1 MFNRK
6 KISHSVDQKSTNK
19 NVKIKDLST
28 WINNYEIQAYATE
41 EMKREIKELLLEVYN
56 YDKDIRDYFFKK
68 YVSMFSDILNLKSNP
83 RDIDCIFKED
93 ISFDLP
99 EKSEFKKF
107 IENRNNK
114 LLEEEEEK
122 KSKKKN
128 YTYSRKNY
136 WSEDKKFKNNIEED
150 DDNEY
155 NYKNKKRNKDKK
167 EYLSEQ
173 KRNNSKIREYAKSRY
188 QLINKY
194 NDIFGNY
201 NDNDKKDNSDIKVNE
216 AKEQNNLKEK
226 SRNDIYYAYK
236 NPSMINFR
244 EKNKRNKTNNINNN
258 KQSVDCTNI
267 PRLLLINKN
276 KQNNNREVKIY
287 SLNNIIP
294 NNQREIKT
302 YTYNKKINNR
312 YNTENNNNN
321 NSKLNNSEIKI
332 EKELYVD
339 NNLANVKSLK
349 KEDLINIYNNI
360 ETNEDSFH
368 KFSDEFSQEKEDEI
382 KKINISGVN
391 YKISGYGPK
400 KVKIDKE
407 IIYNNYSKD
416 KDNIDDNK
424 KTNISHK
431 KITMMKNLEEDK
443 TQKIEKDI
451 KTSKTL
457 IRNINIPK
465 DAYIK
470 REIGKKINEIFKY
483 NGKDQYNNY
492 YEVSFVKEDET
503 FGIDP
508 YLLNNIFK
516 KKKENNKI
524 NINNK
529 NISYNE
535 RRKRKMANKAY
546 SNDKKRYFDYN
557 TNYNKENKNIEN
569 NVNENNNIIN
579 ETRNQCKDY
588 RYKYNTYSNINV
600 NKSNGMNNEEKF
612 KDNNINIVERKSD
625 EKYNNIQQFNEAKI
639 NDYKGIN
646 CSSKN
651 NLFGNKRKRF
661 HRVFNSEIY

>member
-19 NVKIKDLST
+19 KAKIKDLST

-41 EMKREIKELLLEVYN
+41 EMKKEIKELLLEVYN

-68 YVSMFSDILNLKSNP
+68 YISMFSDILNLKSNP

-93 ISFDLP
+93 ISYDLP
-99 EKSEFKKF
+99 EKTEFKKF

-114 LLEEEEEK
+114 ILEEEE
-122 KSKKKN
+122 KSKKKK
-128 YTYSRKNY
+128 YTNSRNNF
-136 WSEDKKFKNNIEED
+136 WSEDKKFKNNIED
-150 DDNEY
+150 DESEY
-155 NYKNKKRNKDKK
+155 NYKNNKRNKDKK

-173 KRNNSKIREYAKSRY
+173 KRNNSKIRDYAKTRF

-194 NDIFGNY
+194 NDIFENY
-201 NDNDKKDNSDIKVNE
+201 NDNVKKDNSDVKVNE
-216 AKEQNNLKEK
+216 AKEQNNLMEK
-226 SRNDIYYAYK
+226 NKKDIYYAYK

-244 EKNKRNKTNNINNN
+244 QKNNRNKNKNTDINK
-258 KQSVDCTNI
+258 KSLDYTNI

-276 KQNNNREVKIY
+276 NQNNNREVKIY
-287 SLNNIIP
+287 SLNNIKP

-302 YTYNKKINNR
+302 FTYQKKFNSR
-312 YNTENNNNN
+312 YNTENNN

-332 EKELYVD
+332 EKELYKD
-339 NNLANVKSLK
+339 NNLTNVKSLK
-349 KEDLINIYNNI
+349 KEDLKNIYNNL

-368 KFSDEFSQEKEDEI
+368 RFSDEFSEGKEDEI

-400 KVKIDKE
+400 KVEMDKE
-407 IIYNNYSKD
+407 IVYNNYLKD
-416 KDNIDDNK
+416 KDNINDNK
-424 KTNISHK
+424 KTNTSHK

-451 KTSKTL
+451 KTIKTI

-465 DAYIK
+465 DAYVN

-483 NGKDQYNNY
+483 NGKDQYSNY
-492 YEVSFVKEDET
+492 YEVSLVKEDKT

-516 KKKENNKI
+516 KKKENNNS

-529 NISYNE
+529 HISYNE
-535 RRKRKMANKAY
+535 RRKRKIANKTY
-546 SNDKKRYFDYN
+546 SNNKKRYFDYN
-557 TNYNKENKNIEN
+557 TNYNKENKNIDN
-569 NVNENNNIIN
+569 NENENNNKIN
-579 ETRNQCKDY
+579 EARNELKDY

-612 KDNNINIVERKSD
+612 KVNNINIIERKSD
-625 EKYNNIQQFNEAKI
+625 EKYNNKQQFNEAKG

-646 CSSKN
+646 GSSKN
-651 NLFGNKRKRF
+651 NIFGNKRKRF
-661 HRVFNSEIY
+661 HRAFNSEIF

>member
-28 WINNYEIQAYATE
+28 WINNFEIQAYATE
-41 EMKREIKELLLEVYN
+41 EMKKEIKELLLEVYN

-99 EKSEFKKF
+99 EKNEFKKF

-114 LLEEEEEK
+114 LLEEEE

-128 YTYSRKNY
+128 YTYSRNNY
-136 WSEDKKFKNNIEED
+136 WSEDKKLKNNIEED
-150 DDNEY
+150 DDNEHD
-155 NYKNKKRNKDKK
+155 YKNKKRNKHKK

-173 KRNNSKIREYAKSRY
+173 KRNNSKIREYAKTRY

-226 SRNDIYYAYK
+226 NKNNIYYAYK

-244 EKNKRNKTNNINNN
+244 QKNNRNKNNNINNN
-258 KQSVDCTNI
+258 KKSVDCTNI

-276 KQNNNREVKIY
+276 KQNNNKEVKIY
-287 SLNNIIP
+287 SLNNIMP

-312 YNTENNNNN
+312 YNTENSN

-332 EKELYVD
+332 EKELYID

-349 KEDLINIYNNI
+349 KEDLINFYNNI

-400 KVKIDKE
+400 KVEIDKE
-407 IIYNNYSKD
+407 IIYDNYSKD

-424 KTNISHK
+424 KSNISHK

-492 YEVSFVKEDET
+492 YEVSVIKEDET

-546 SNDKKRYFDYN
+546 SNNKKRYFDYN
-557 TNYNKENKNIEN
+557 TNYNKENKNFEN

-579 ETRNQCKDY
+579 EKRNQLKDY
-588 RYKYNTYSNINV
+588 KYKYNTYSNINV
-600 NKSNGMNNEEKF
+600 NKSNGMNNQEKF
-612 KDNNINIVERKSD
+612 KDNNINFGERKSD

-646 CSSKN
+646 GSPKN
-651 NLFGNKRKRF
+651 IIFGNKRKRF
-661 HRVFNSEIY
+661 HRAFNSEIY